1 MVRREEVG
9 PHGGPP
15 AARKVDARADGGLV
29 VELDPETLPQQH
41 AVDEAL

>member
-1 MVRREEVG
+1 MVRREEIG

-15 AARKVDARADGGLV
+15 AARKVDAHADGGV